1 MGVQPCN
8 GNELVRGPQVE
19 ECQLVYSSRSKL
31 LCNFYSMYVI
41 YKYGRQQRYIYIY
54 IYINANITGAIR

>member
-54 IYINANITGAIR
+54 IYI